1 MTTAK
6 KGGRPKGSKNKP
18 KEKKVE
24 ASIIEE
30 SPVIKKRGRPLGR
43 KNKSFKGIPKQE
55 TQGDLNLKLVWEHL
69 NTGYINYINLTKN
82 LELHKEDIPIFAD
95 DYRKR
100 FKQNPRYTVINGRNE
115 HLIPYIQ
122 KEFPD
127 IGVGYLSGVA
137 LWELRFCS
145 G

>member
-1 MTTAK
+1 M
-6 KGGRPKGSKNKP
+6 GRPKGSKNKP
-18 KEKKVE
+18 KEE
-24 ASIIEE
+24 SIENTVVGEVPI
-30 SPVIKKRGRPLGR
+30 IKQRGRPTGK
-43 KNKSFKGIPKQE
+43 KNKSSTAILV
-55 TQGDLNLKLVWEHL
+55 QGELDLRIIWEHL
-69 NTGYINYINLTKN
+69 HTGFTNYINLKNN

-95 DYRKR
+95 TYRKR
-100 FKQNPRYTVINGRNE
+100 FRKNPAYTVINPRNQ

-127 IGVGYLSGVA
+127 IGIGYMGGVS